1 VEVGVA
7 RGAAATDRRYRAER
21 SGDVVG
27 LQDTSSNTTVSI
39 CPAFGNNAF
48 DIRANG
54 VEVLWRPFDSLDD
67 FKARGNGRG
76 GIPFLAPWA
85 NRLDEPAFYA
95 NGRRFPFDMEIGNV
109 RGPVPIHG
117 LLMRTDRWEIVDV
130 TADDEES
137 SVTSRL
143 EFFRAPLW
151 MKQFPFAHSIEMTH
165 RLRDGVFELRTR
177 IENLSGDP
185 MPVALGFHPYFRL
198 SDCPRDEWI
207 VAIGA
212 RTRWLLSD
220 AKLPT
225 GGTEPIE
232 RTFEHPCAVPLR
244 DLDLD
249 HVFSDLVRNDSGNAV
264 MSVWGS
270 RQRLDVELGP
280 NFRAAVV
287 YAPKR
292 PPQVSDDAPFRG
304 DFVCLEPMAGITNS
318 MNLAH
323 RGVYDDLQYIP
334 AGGTWEE
341 MFRVRMSGF

>member
-1 VEVGVA
+1 M
-7 RGAAATDRRYRAER
+7 RGAAATDRRYRAGR
-21 SGDVVG
+21 SGDVVR
-27 LQDTSSNTTVSI
+27 LEDTSSNITVSI
-39 CPAFGNNAF
+39 CPGFGNNAF

-54 VEVLWRPFDSLDD
+54 VEVLWRPFDSLED
-67 FKARGNGRG
+67 FKARGQGRG

-95 NGRRFPFDMEIGNV
+95 SGRRFPFDMEVGNI

-117 LLMRTDRWEIVDV
+117 LLMRTDRWQIVDV
-130 TADDEES
+130 RADDEQS

-151 MKQFPFAHSIEMTH
+151 MKQFPFAHTIDMTY
-165 RLRDGVFELRTR
+165 RVSDGVVEVTTR
-177 IENLSGDP
+177 IENLSADP
-185 MPVALGFHPYFRL
+185 MPVAVGFHPYFKL
-198 SDCPRDEWI
+198 SDCPRDEWT

-225 GGTEPIE
+225 GDTQPIE
-232 RTFEHPCAVPLR
+232 RTFEHPCAVRLK
-244 DLDLD
+244 DHDLD
-249 HVFSDLVRNDSGNAV
+249 HVFSDLVRDDNRNAV
-264 MSVWGS
+264 MSVSGS
-270 RQRLDVELGP
+270 RQRVEVEVGP

-292 PPQVSDDAPFRG
+292 PPQTLDAALTAG
-304 DFVCLEPMAGITNS
+304 FVCLEPMAGITNS

-323 RGVYDDLQYIP
+323 RGVYNDLQYIP
-334 AGGTWEE
+334 PDGIWEE
-341 MFRVRMSGF
+341 MFRIRMSGF

>member
-1 VEVGVA
+1 VQG
-7 RGAAATDRRYRAER
+7 
-21 SGDVVG
+21 
-27 LQDTSSNTTVSI
+27 Q
-39 CPAFGNNAF
+39 
-48 DIRANG
+48 
-54 VEVLWRPFDSLDD
+54 
-67 FKARGNGRG
+67 GRG

-85 NRLDEPAFYA
+85 NRLDEPAFHA
-95 NGRRFPFDMEIGNV
+95 NGRRFPFDMDIGNV

-117 LLMRTDRWEIVDV
+117 LLTRTDRWQIVDM
-130 TADDEES
+130 TADGEES

-151 MKQFPFAHSIEMTH
+151 MKQFPFAHAIDMTH
-165 RLRDGVFELRTR
+165 RLSDGALEVRTR
-177 IENLSGDP
+177 IENLSADP
-185 MPVALGFHPYFRL
+185 MPIAVGFHLYFTL
-198 SDCPRDEWI
+198 SDCPRDQWT

-225 GGTEPIE
+225 GETQPVE
-232 RTFEHPCAVPLR
+232 RAFAHPRAVFLK
-244 DLDLD
+244 DHDLD
-249 HVFSDLVRNDSGNAV
+249 HVFSDLVRDDNGNAT

-270 RQRLDVELGP
+270 RQRVDVEIGP

-292 PPQVSDDAPFRG
+292 PPQTSSDASRG

-323 RGVYDDLQYIP
+323 RGVYKDLQYIP
-334 AGGTWEE
+334 PGGTWEE
-341 MFRVRMSGF
+341 AFRIKASGF